1 MKNSQ
6 KLLNILCHQKNVFFL
21 CMYKMVQ
28 IRKKGYEKCQ
38 VETINKGRYFWI
50 NRKGLEENQ
59 MSLTGH
65 RFLINVIQKNKNYRH
80 E

>member
-1 MKNSQ
+1 MYF
-6 KLLNILCHQKNVFFL
+6 FFL
-21 CMYKMVQ
+21 RMYKMVQ

-38 VETINKGRYFWI
+38 VETINKGRYFWV
-50 NRKGLEENQ
+50 NRKGLEEN
-59 MSLTGH
+59 LLIGH